1 MEIEDDANART
12 NKANPCNPL
21 NAVPAANTVNNFEG
35 RNNTR
40 VAGCTRW
47 LQGSPVGPAAV
58 VALCVHRLVLLPSVG
73 FGVFAAM
80 HSAGLL
86 GNNRLLQLVILLEFA
101 SPSAQTCVVVLA
113 KLGMHAEAR
122 RLAFIYVFQ
131 YSLSVITMTLF
142 TALALHLIT

>member
-1 MEIEDDANART
+1 M
-12 NKANPCNPL
+12 
-21 NAVPAANTVNNFEG
+21 
-35 RNNTR
+35 
-40 VAGCTRW
+40 
-47 LQGSPVGPAAV
+47 GSPVGPAAV
-58 VALCVHRLVLLPSVG
+58 IALCVHRLVLLPSVG